1 MSSTG
6 RSRDRSASQPSF
18 GSPLPVPSFAEP
30 GADDEVEDDDPRSG
44 VRAEEEALTEMAL
57 RDWAAQKKRDSRSF
71 EDYALVGL
79 DRVGAEA
86 QRDRALRQAIDRQQR
101 MASEIEARRA
111 ESAHNFPEAAQ
122 PLPSRPRGN
131 ANLGRPNITYATSAP
146 GASRTNVARQDAIV
160 SAGRQRAA
168 RAAIPKPTGP
178 PMTPAAR
185 RALVAEGTASSAP
198 AEAPARATAKKVP
211 AKKVPAA
218 KVPAKK
224 VPAKKV
230 PAAKAPAAKAKK
242 LPVKRAPA
250 TGVPAKKAAAPP
262 PEPTPEPTPEP
273 PRLLTPAA
281 RRALAAEAAA
291 AAEQAAASAAV
302 VAETPATRT
311 PARWTPPVMK
321 VPASVV

>member
-1 MSSTG
+1 MKKRRFGAGSDDGSIEDAEREAAAELARLTRQTRPPSGPVGGYTNLGDRPVPRPAPAGPSVSSTG

-131 ANLGRPNITYATSAP
+131 ANL
-146 GASRTNVARQDAIV
+146 
-160 SAGRQRAA
+160 
-168 RAAIPKPTGP
+168 
-178 PMTPAAR
+178 
-185 RALVAEGTASSAP
+185 
-198 AEAPARATAKKVP
+198 
-211 AKKVPAA
+211 
-218 KVPAKK
+218 
-224 VPAKKV
+224 
-230 PAAKAPAAKAKK
+230 
-242 LPVKRAPA
+242 
-250 TGVPAKKAAAPP
+250 
-262 PEPTPEPTPEP
+262 
-273 PRLLTPAA
+273 
-281 RRALAAEAAA
+281 
-291 AAEQAAASAAV
+291 
-302 VAETPATRT
+302 
-311 PARWTPPVMK
+311 
-321 VPASVV
+321 